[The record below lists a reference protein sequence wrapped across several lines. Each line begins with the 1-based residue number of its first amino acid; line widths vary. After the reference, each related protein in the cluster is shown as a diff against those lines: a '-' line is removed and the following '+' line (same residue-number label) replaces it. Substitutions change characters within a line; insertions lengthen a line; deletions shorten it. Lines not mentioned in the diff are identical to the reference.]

1 MGMHFFKFDNSF
13 YCKKCGSMATQK
25 TCPHGEEDH
34 ISLSGTKVRKML
46 ADGIVP
52 PKEVSRPEVA
62 KVLIEGLK
70 RKREQQQEV

>member
-1 MGMHFFKFDNSF
+1 
-13 YCKKCGSMATQK
+13 MATQK
-25 TCPHGEEDH
+25 TCPHGAEDH

-46 ADGIVP
+46 ADGVVP

-62 KVLIEGLK
+62 RVLIDGLK